1 MLRRP
6 PTRIELKTEDK
17 EEFEALRREYLRARE
32 LGSADADSLRRA
44 AKERERARRLGLDR
58 VGGAEETDA

>member
-1 MLRRP
+1 M
-6 PTRIELKTEDK
+6 IAQ
-17 EEFEALRREYLRARE
+17 FEALRREYLRARE

-58 VGGAEETDA
+58 VGGAEDTDA